1 MITFTQD
8 RVLLMD
14 IKFKFL
20 SLLCAVSLLIPLI
33 FSEARSNAD
42 IFDKS
47 TTSGSYSY
55 TGKTS
60 VTAVPVG
67 DSQQSGNLSYTPRY
81 DYDTRSS
88 RFHYLNADNIMINKN
103 NVTVSPVEMYSDFTD
118 GSDYRRQFYVHCR
131 IYNGY
136 DYEISDITVDWME
149 IHSGDTS
156 ILYKS
161 NIKCENLTIQPHQS
175 AIYTFTFDY
184 VDIPYSVDLSDIEYE
199 IYSHADVNRA
209 EEESENE
216 APICDYLT
224 PDPRNIYINN
234 SKSNSDNSI
243 NLSVKKAY
251 YKDDELILDCSMYN
265 GYNFDLNNIRLNWA
279 NLYSNGEL
287 IAQGNIGI
295 IYEDNIKEHGSVS
308 CTIKFDY
315 DLLVRYNAELIEP
328 YFKYYYSYSY

>member
-1 MITFTQD
+1 MITFIQD

-20 SLLCAVSLLIPLI
+20 SLLCAVSLLIPFI
-33 FSEARSNAD
+33 FSESRSNAD
-42 IFDKS
+42 IADKS
-47 TTSGSYSY
+47 TTSSSYSY

-60 VTAVPVG
+60 ATAVPVE
-67 DSQQSGNLSYTPRY
+67 DLQQSGNPGYTPRY
-81 DYDTRSS
+81 DYGTQSN
-88 RFHYLNADNIMINKN
+88 RFHYLNVYNIMMNKN

-118 GSDYRRQFYVHCR
+118 GPDYRRQFYVHCR

-184 VDIPYSVDLSDIEYE
+184 VDIPYSVDLSVVEYE
-199 IYSHADVNRA
+199 IYSHADVHRT
-209 EEESENE
+209 EEESENG
-216 APICDYLT
+216 ASIRNHLT

-234 SKSNSDNSI
+234 SKSNSENSI

-265 GYNFDLNNIRLNWA
+265 GYNFDVNNILLNWA
-279 NLYSNGEL
+279 NLYSNGKL
-287 IAQGNIGI
+287 IAQGNIGM
-295 IYEDNIKEHGSVS
+295 IYNDNIKEHRSVNF
-308 CTIKFDY
+308 TIKFDY

-328 YFKYYYSYSY
+328 YFSYYYSYSY